1 MTTPK
6 QLLFFRA
13 NGIADLTALACA
25 WLVGAKV
32 SGRLAEGFSLQAMLE
47 MRFTLS
53 NAIGALALMLLWVIL
68 FRTQGLYGVP
78 RSQSWF
84 ERIRPVSIATGVGT
98 IIFAAIGLFFNIR
111 LFTPVFLLV
120 FWPTVVVFTLI
131 FRLSMQFL
139 LNQLHLG
146 DNNHRNIVILGTN
159 ESAWEYAKCLGNSA
173 SSSYLLLGFIDE
185 MVLISDFKG
194 EYLGPFEKFSS
205 LLDRQI
211 VDEIVV
217 AMPIRS
223 CSKAIEDIID
233 QAHER
238 GIAVR
243 FPMSQIFG
251 GITRN
256 NVWRVRMGESL
267 RTDGTFAHDLV
278 VYSGHEIGIR
288 YLVKRLFDLIVSM
301 FAIIVISPIL
311 ALAALAIYVTSGSPV
326 VFVQDRYGYNG
337 RVFKLFK
344 FRTMV
349 KNADAMQDALRGQNE
364 RDGAAFKIS
373 NDPRVTRL
381 GRFLRKTSIDELPQ
395 LFNVF
400 KGDMSLVGPR
410 PLPLADYKRMNNT
423 SHRRR
428 LSVLPGITGPWQ
440 ISGRDQIS
448 FEEWMEMDL
457 DYIDNWRLLTDF
469 KILLLTVPVVLL
481 ARGSK

>member
-6 QLLFFRA
+6 QTLFFRA

-32 SGRLAEGFSLQAMLE
+32 SGYLHEGFSLQAMLE

-53 NAIGALALMLLWVIL
+53 NAIGALVLMVLWVIL
-68 FRTQGLYGVP
+68 FRTLGLYGLP
-78 RSQSWF
+78 RSQSWL
-84 ERIRPVSIATGVGT
+84 ERTRPVVVATGIGT
-98 IIFAAIGLFFNIR
+98 VVFAAIGLFFHIR
-111 LFTPVFLLV
+111 LFTPWFLLV
-120 FWPTVVVFTLI
+120 FWPTILVFTLL

-159 ESAWEYAKCLGNSA
+159 ESAWAYAKRLGHGSNTF
-173 SSSYLLLGFIDE
+173 LLGFIDDL
-185 MVLISDFKG
+185 VLVSGFEG

-205 LLDRQI
+205 LLERQVI
-211 VDEIVV
+211 DEIVV

-223 CSKAIEDIID
+223 CTKAIEDIID

-243 FPMSQIFG
+243 FPMTQIFG

-256 NVWRVRMGESL
+256 NVWRVRMADSL
-267 RTDGTFAHDLV
+267 RTDGSFSHDLV
-278 VYSGHEIGIR
+278 VYSGHEIGAR
-288 YLVKRLFDLIVSM
+288 YLIKRLFDLIASL
-301 FAIIVISPIL
+301 FAIVLLSPLIG
-311 ALAALAIYVTSGSPV
+311 LAALAIYLTSGGPV

-349 KNADAMQDALRGQNE
+349 KDADAMQEALRKQNE

-373 NDPRVTRL
+373 NDPRVTPL

-410 PLPLADYKRMNNT
+410 PLPLADYKRMNST

-428 LSVLPGITGPWQ
+428 LTVLPGITGPWQ
-440 ISGRDQIS
+440 ISGRDHIS
-448 FEEWMEMDL
+448 FEEWMKMDL
-457 DYIDNWRLLTDF
+457 DYIDNWRLLTDL
-469 KILLLTVPVVLL
+469 KILLFTVPVVLL